1 MVYIY
6 ARGKQAA
13 VHIRSY
19 QVAGYTTV
27 KEHLNSHHR
36 HYLDR
41 SPTYYIEKAK
51 EKSPELHLL
60 VQLLFEQ
67 PRHPEQLYRTCDG
80 LLRLQKKAPAASF
93 AKACEL
99 AIEYRNFSYRFVG
112 RILQNN
118 MEDHQDLPAKEQFL
132 PVHGNIR
139 GKEYYTN
146 HYPILKMNIETQLKQ
161 LRLHGMGRS
170 WQALM
175 ETRKHHELSFTEG
188 MEMLLQ
194 AEEDDRSDKRF
205 ERLQRGAHFRYQASI
220 EELQLETSRGLDKS
234 LVANLAT
241 GDYIAKGEAVLV
253 CGSTGTGKSFL
264 ASALGHHACSQ
275 GYKVV
280 YYNLH
285 KLLLKTKMSRIDGT
299 IYKFFEK
306 LSRTD
311 LLILDDFGLTH
322 LEQQQRMDFME
333 IIEDRHA
340 SKTTIIASQL
350 PVASWYDVIGENTI
364 ADALLD
370 RMVHTS
376 YRIELKGESLRK
388 KK

>member
-1 MVYIY
+1 
-6 ARGKQAA
+6 
-13 VHIRSY
+13 
-19 QVAGYTTV
+19 
-27 KEHLNSHHR
+27 
-36 HYLDR
+36 
-41 SPTYYIEKAK
+41 
-51 EKSPELHLL
+51 
-60 VQLLFEQ
+60 
-67 PRHPEQLYRTCDG
+67 
-80 LLRLQKKAPAASF
+80 
-93 AKACEL
+93 
-99 AIEYRNFSYRFVG
+99 
-112 RILQNN
+112 
-118 MEDHQDLPAKEQFL
+118 
-132 PVHGNIR
+132 
-139 GKEYYTN
+139 
-146 HYPILKMNIETQLKQ
+146 MNIETQLRQ

-220 EELQLETSRGLDKS
+220 QELHMETSRGLDKS

-241 GDYIAKGEAVLV
+241 GDYIAKGEAILV

-280 YYNLH
+280 YYNLQ

-340 SKTTIIASQL
+340 CKATIIASQL

>member
-1 MVYIY
+1 
-6 ARGKQAA
+6 
-13 VHIRSY
+13 
-19 QVAGYTTV
+19 
-27 KEHLNSHHR
+27 
-36 HYLDR
+36 
-41 SPTYYIEKAK
+41 
-51 EKSPELHLL
+51 
-60 VQLLFEQ
+60 
-67 PRHPEQLYRTCDG
+67 
-80 LLRLQKKAPAASF
+80 
-93 AKACEL
+93 
-99 AIEYRNFSYRFVG
+99 
-112 RILQNN
+112 
-118 MEDHQDLPAKEQFL
+118 
-132 PVHGNIR
+132 
-139 GKEYYTN
+139 
-146 HYPILKMNIETQLKQ
+146 MNIETQLRQ

-205 ERLQRGAHFRYQASI
+205 ERLQKSAHFRYQASI
-220 EELQLETSRGLDKS
+220 QELHMETSRGLDKS

-253 CGSTGTGKSFL
+253 SGSTGTGKSFF

-280 YYNLH
+280 YYNLQ

-340 SKTTIIASQL
+340 CKATIIASQL
-350 PVASWYDVIGENTI
+350 PVAIWYDVIGENTI
-364 ADALLD
+364 GDALLD

-376 YRIELKGESLRK
+376 YRIEQKGESLRK

>member
-1 MVYIY
+1 
-6 ARGKQAA
+6 
-13 VHIRSY
+13 
-19 QVAGYTTV
+19 
-27 KEHLNSHHR
+27 
-36 HYLDR
+36 
-41 SPTYYIEKAK
+41 
-51 EKSPELHLL
+51 
-60 VQLLFEQ
+60 
-67 PRHPEQLYRTCDG
+67 
-80 LLRLQKKAPAASF
+80 
-93 AKACEL
+93 
-99 AIEYRNFSYRFVG
+99 
-112 RILQNN
+112 
-118 MEDHQDLPAKEQFL
+118 
-132 PVHGNIR
+132 
-139 GKEYYTN
+139 
-146 HYPILKMNIETQLKQ
+146 MNIETQFRQ

-205 ERLQRGAHFRYQASI
+205 ERLQRSAHFRYQASVQ
-220 EELQLETSRGLDKS
+220 ELHMETSRGLDKS

-275 GYKVV
+275 GYKVI
-280 YYNLH
+280 YYNLQ

-311 LLILDDFGLTH
+311 LLILDDFGLMH

-340 SKTTIIASQL
+340 CKATIIASQL